1 MIEAAGGGR
10 FALACRPPPT
20 MSRKNQPAWTP
31 PAEHAALLP
40 PFSGNEFNGWGEAG
54 LRSPRQI
61 FWLRKPAGH
70 PYARLLEAVKQRF
83 VSVPAYRDVYALAD
97 RGPGK
102 LPPPAKIVVSPA
114 PTHGPGRSRTSR
126 STGPAP
132 DPQATPGPGA
142 NRKLSASRASNRP
155 GYTKASSPHCP
166 T

>member
-31 PAEHAALLP
+31 PAEHPALLP
-40 PFSGNEFNGWGEAG
+40 PFSGNQFNGWGEAG
-54 LRSPRQI
+54 LRRPRQI
-61 FWLRKPAGH
+61 FWLRKPEGH

-102 LPPPAKIVVSPA
+102 LPPPAENRRVAGADSW
-114 PTHGPGRSRTSR
+114 TRTPGR
-126 STGPAP
+126 PP
-132 DPQATPGPGA
+132 
-142 NRKLSASRASNRP
+142 KLAQRFARRAVEKRVAKD
-155 GYTKASSPHCP
+155 TE
-166 T
+166 